1 MAHIYVVYHS
11 TASPVLFY
19 QSGGGSILLY
29 LRRQQFVNRIPETF
43 FVAFATDA
51 TGVKFM
57 SCVCCKIWEDVLI
70 FQKAMLR
77 SGKHMFAPLSF
88 MPEQ

>member
-1 MAHIYVVYHS
+1 MSSIIPRHLPFFFTKAEEAAFYYISADNNSS
-11 TASPVLFY
+11 TA
-19 QSGGGSILLY
+19 Y
-29 LRRQQFVNRIPETF
+29 LKRF
-43 FVAFATDA
+43 FAAVATDA